1 MDSDRIEETTS
12 LIESSRSR
20 EVGSKAKVIKAVLT
34 LVANSKDLKETRIES
49 A

>member
-20 EVGSKAKVIKAVLT
+20 EVGSKEKVIKAVLT
-34 LVANSKDLKETRIES
+34 WVENSKDLKETRIER